1 MPPVIIGP
9 RCNRR
14 VTCDTNPSNDRSESA
29 LAINPMN
36 PYQMVGSSK
45 RFTNPHTY
53 AFSLAAYYS
62 LDGGQSWKESPPLV
76 LLHHG
81 DPGYSG
87 DTWAGISDPAVSWD
101 NMGNVFLVA
110 LPFGVQTPADPNH
123 LIGIAV
129 YKSADGGRTWSLPN
143 LIHTSAGDDK
153 QWVAGDNNPI
163 SPHYGNVYAAW
174 DDGAGI
180 GGSALSF
187 ARSTDHGT
195 IWKGI
200 KVGGIDQPA
209 GTHLPGIGDSG
220 APEISVAADGTVHI
234 VWFAG
239 NSIKFVKSTDG
250 GESFTPPM
258 VVAGNITPIPSQLP
272 GGKFRT
278 FSAPTGCTGSGNT
291 VVFAWADFREGVSR
305 IYYRRS
311 GDAGGTWGGPASGR
325 PLLTG
330 GASSPTGRHD
340 FHPQLISMPS
350 GEIGCTFYEFWTGTG
365 TPSPQF
371 IDVILAVSTDSG
383 ATFPNR
389 VTVTDHPW
397 DPTVDEV
404 WAHGDPNT
412 TFIGD
417 YFGFDASRLGFY
429 PFWTDTRTGIQEIFT
444 SRIAV
449 NPADVYIRDSSSD
462 TGDVPSPGNHWEAVD
477 LIVRRQPDGDTNFV
491 DEDLLR
497 DGVTD
502 HYVYGRA
509 TNRGPHEGRNLR
521 LAVTV
526 GNYPSLL
533 GLPGA
538 EFRYPQDWY
547 PGDWDTPALQN
558 SHLYLGESQPT
569 TLANGATR
577 IIGPVV
583 WPAAQIPDHATW
595 HPCLL
600 AELRTDNDDS
610 AGGPNGSPL
619 PAEGDTNACNFES
632 YFWGSNNVCQ
642 RNLSYATVVAGKAN
656 RVTLPFL
663 VGNPWSKA
671 RFLELIIDKGQD
683 LADVPMA
690 LRVDPKPPPGGS
702 AELPHRHGDIVF
714 VEGGRALLRV
724 EASDVGEIIAAP
736 GTIWRP
742 SIGRPTAAP
751 LDETVFG
758 GAKHDQAWQLT
769 QPRASVGFPVAL
781 GETRRA
787 TLSFMAPPSLKPG
800 HSTLVRIFQRNDKRV
815 ITGSV
820 ILELRVAKAAE
831 GADRK
836 TELDEP
842 PAARPR
848 ASRGRGRASAE
859 RGR

>member
-14 VTCDTNPSNDRSESA
+14 VTCDSNPSNDRSESA
-29 LAINPMN
+29 LAINPLN

-45 RFTNPHTY
+45 RFTDPHTY

-62 LDGGQSWKESPPLV
+62 SDGGQSWNDASPLQ
-76 LLHHG
+76 LLTQG
-81 DPGYSG
+81 DPGYTG
-87 DTWAGISDPAVSWD
+87 DTWVGTSDPAVAWD
-101 NMGNVFLVA
+101 NMGNVYILA

-129 YKSADGGRTWSLPN
+129 YKSTDGGRTWSPPN
-143 LIHTSAGDDK
+143 LIHTSNGDDK
-153 QWVAGDNNPI
+153 QWIAGDNSSA
-163 SPHYGNVYAAW
+163 SPHAGNVYAAW

-187 ARSTDHGT
+187 ARTTDHGVT
-195 IWKGI
+195 WKGI
-200 KVGGIDQPA
+200 KIGGVDQAA

-239 NSIKFVKSTDG
+239 DSIKFVKSTDG
-250 GESFTPPM
+250 GASFSPPV
-258 VVAGNITPIPSQLP
+258 VVAANITPIPGNLP
-272 GGKFRT
+272 GGTFRT

-311 GDAGGTWGGPASGR
+311 GNAGKTWDGPASGQ

-330 GASSPTGRHD
+330 AALSPAGRHD
-340 FHPQLISMPS
+340 FHPQLISTPS
-350 GEIGCTFYEFWTGTG
+350 GEIGCTFYEFWTGSG
-365 TPSPQF
+365 TPPAQF
-371 IDVILAVSTDSG
+371 IDVILAVSTNNG
-383 ATFPNR
+383 TAFPNR

-404 WAHGDPNT
+404 WAHGDPNV

-429 PFWTDTRTGIQEIFT
+429 PFWTDTRTGVQEIFT

-449 NPADVYIRDSSSD
+449 NPADVYVRDSSSD
-462 TGDVPSPGNHWEAVD
+462 DGDVPSPGNHWEAVD
-477 LIVRRQPDGDTNFV
+477 LIVRRQPDGQANFV
-491 DEDLLR
+491 NEDLLR

-502 HYVYGRA
+502 HYIYARA
-509 TNRGPHEGRNLR
+509 TNRGPNQARNVR
-521 LAVTV
+521 LAVIV

-533 GLPGA
+533 GLPGS

-547 PGDWDTPALQN
+547 PGDWDTPALQ
-558 SHLYLGESQPT
+558 SKHLYLGESGPIV
-569 TLANGATR
+569 LANGATR

-583 WPAAQIPDHATW
+583 WPAAQIPDPATW

-600 AELRTDNDDS
+600 AEVRTDNDDS

-619 PAEGDTNACNFES
+619 PAEGDINACNFGS
-632 YFWGSNNVCQ
+632 YFWGDNNICQ
-642 RNLSYATVVAGKAN
+642 RNLSYATVVAGKPQ
-656 RVTLPFL
+656 RVILPFL
-663 VGNPWSKA
+663 IGNAASNA
-671 RFLELIIDKGQD
+671 RFVEITIDKGRE
-683 LADVPMA
+683 LADVPMT
-690 LRVDPKPPPGGS
+690 LRCDPNPVSGKG
-702 AELPHRHGDIVF
+702 ADHPHDVGDIVF
-714 VEGGRALLRV
+714 VDGGRALVRV
-724 EASDVGEIIAAP
+724 ATRDVGEIIAAP

-742 SIGRPTAAP
+742 PAAQPTIARR
-751 LDETVFG
+751 EEMIFG
-758 GAKHDQAWQLT
+758 AEKHGQEWQLT
-769 QPRASVGFPVAL
+769 QSRASVGFPVDR

-787 TLSFMAPPSLKPG
+787 TLAFAAPATLKPDS
-800 HSTLVRIFQRNDKRV
+800 STLVRIFQRNDKQTV
-815 ITGSV
+815 TGSV
-820 ILELRVAKAAE
+820 ILELRVAKSGEAVRQRKVE
-831 GADRK
+831 DR
-836 TELDEP
+836 
-842 PAARPR
+842 R
-848 ASRGRGRASAE
+848 AQVRTPKRRTKRVG
-859 RGR
+859 